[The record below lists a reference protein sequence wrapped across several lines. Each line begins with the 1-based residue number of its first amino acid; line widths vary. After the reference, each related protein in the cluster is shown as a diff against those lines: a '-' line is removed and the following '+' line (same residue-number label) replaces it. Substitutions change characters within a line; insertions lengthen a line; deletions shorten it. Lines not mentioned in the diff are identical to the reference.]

1 MKLKELNN
9 KNSSMKYK
17 KKLLLLVLAS
27 TLNADQF
34 SFQLYNDFFAGSDK
48 HFTNGIALSWLDDT
62 YEHKENSSVNGY
74 SDLMI
79 DAFKAVSPSAL
90 DINKRYSAGASL
102 SQIIITPIDTTIST
116 PQYDDIPYAGYL
128 ALGLFLFEWDDDN
141 FVEYRVDLGV
151 VGPNAGAAQVQN
163 TFHSLLGN
171 DSAKGWD
178 TQLGTKYT
186 VNALYR
192 RGYISWKSNSSDSL
206 SMDWF
211 NHAGLELGTFEID
224 AFVGTM
230 FRIGD
235 NYAQNFNV
243 HYPYLREEASL
254 LEIDKVCSGFG
265 WSLSTGINGAIQ
277 GYSYIA
283 DKAQKSGYDISARTI
298 HASLYLGAELYYNVH
313 KLSYFY
319 QSQSPYIYEQ
329 KGADTYG
336 SLMYSY
342 QF

>member
-1 MKLKELNN
+1 MKH
-9 KNSSMKYK
+9 YK
-17 KKLLLLVLAS
+17 KILPILIAS
-27 TLNADQF
+27 TLSADQF
-34 SFQLYNDFFAGSDK
+34 SFQLYNDFFAGTDQ
-48 HFTNGIALSWLDDT
+48 HFTNGVAFSWLDDT
-62 YEHKENSSVNGY
+62 YEHKEDSSVNAY
-74 SDLMI
+74 SELMI
-79 DAFKAVSPSAL
+79 DAFKAVAPNGL
-90 DINKRYSAGASL
+90 DSSKRYNAGASL

-128 ALGLFLFEWDDDN
+128 ALGLYLFEWDDDN

-151 VGPNAGAAQVQN
+151 VGPNSGAQQMQN
-163 TFHSLLGN
+163 TFHSLIGN
-171 DSAKGWD
+171 EYAKGWD
-178 TQLGTKYT
+178 TQIGTKYT
-186 VNALYR
+186 VNVLYR
-192 RGYISWKSNSSDSL
+192 RGYISWKSKSSDSL

-211 NHAGLELGTFEID
+211 NHAGLQLGTFEID

-235 NYAQNFNV
+235 NYIQNFNV

-254 LEIDKVCSGFG
+254 LEVDKVCHGFG
-265 WSLSTGINGAIQ
+265 WSLSTGLNGALQ
-277 GYSYIA
+277 GYSYIV
-283 DKAQKSGYDISARTI
+283 DQAQKDGYDISERSL

-319 QSQSPYIYEQ
+319 QSQSPYTHQQE
-329 KGADTYG
+329 GSDTYG